1 MEEVIGSLVV
11 AVVVVKIPL
20 EVLEE
25 DLEVLMLEEEMEVE
39 PLQQQ
44 LAVMVGQIPVEVV
57 ADQAMHLLLLV
68 PTQALVVLVSF

>member
-25 DLEVLMLEEEMEVE
+25 DLEVLMLEEEMEAEVHHH
-39 PLQQQ
+39 LQIQM
-44 LAVMVGQIPVEVV
+44 VMLVYKTLVEVV
-57 ADQAMHLLLLV
+57 VEWDL
-68 PTQALVVLVSF
+68 